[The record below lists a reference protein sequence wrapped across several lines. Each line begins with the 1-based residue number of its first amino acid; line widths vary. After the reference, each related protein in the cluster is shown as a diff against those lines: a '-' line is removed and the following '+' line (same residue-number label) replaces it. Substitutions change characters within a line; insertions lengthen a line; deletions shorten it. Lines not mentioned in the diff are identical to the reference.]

1 MMNSKYDKLI
11 DLLKYHDWFYDY
23 SDDHRAYQWGHNNQI
38 QIEKELDN
46 LGRTKKAM
54 EIYENAMP
62 ENYYPDFAVVN
73 DDGCMMT
80 AWDLERKSNFID
92 SGSQHLPMSNEDN
105 NWDGKFEW
113 KIK

>member
-1 MMNSKYDKLI
+1 MKWK
-11 DLLKYHDWFYDY
+11 KKEKERE
-23 SDDHRAYQWGHNNQI
+23 RAKKKKKERKKEKKKEI
-38 QIEKELDN
+38 KIEKELDN

-54 EIYENAMP
+54 MMYEDAMP

-92 SGSQHLPMSNEDN
+92 SGSQHLPMSKPEDR
-105 NWDGKFEW
+105 F
-113 KIK
+113 

>member
-1 MMNSKYDKLI
+1 MNSKYDKLI
-11 DLLKYHDWFYDY
+11 ELLEYHDWFHDY
-23 SDDHRAYQWGHNNQI
+23 SDDHQKYLQGHDSQI

-46 LGRTKKAM
+46 LGRTKEAM

-92 SGSQHLPMSNEDN
+92 SGSQHLPMSSEDD
-105 NWDGKFEW
+105 NWNGKFEW